1 MKIKIFT
8 ILFLV
13 TSFFSYAQKDSDVL
27 FSVDGTSVSVLEF
40 KNVYEKNLNLIQDK
54 DQKSIAENLDLFINF
69 KLKLKEA
76 YRLKLNETRT
86 YNREI
91 ETYKNQLISPYLQ
104 DTAYLS
110 KLVKDAY
117 YRTKY
122 KVNVSH
128 VLVKTSG
135 NDTPSDTLISYN
147 KINKARNEVLS
158 GKAFDKVALAY
169 SDDQSVKQNFGNLG
183 YFTAFKMVYPF
194 ENMAYQT
201 KVGKISEPFK
211 TDFGYHF
218 LKVNDL
224 QLSDGELE
232 VAHLLI
238 TDQSK
243 KGKNIID
250 SIYTSLKNGADFEK
264 LVSKYSNDKST
275 ASVGGKLPKFGVGR
289 MLKPFEEQSFKL
301 KNINDITEP
310 FKTQYGWHIIK
321 LLKKHPVTPFKEM
334 KNELTEIVKAS
345 GGAKMSDIHVLKKLK
360 DTYKIVE
367 FEKAKAI
374 FNSQDVRA
382 SNKDA
387 LQQIILSID
396 NKKIKQERFFDY
408 IRNRR
413 HKTIDV
419 LFVDFKNEEIVTYF
433 KENLKFTEPE
443 FAKTLK
449 EYEEALVVFDLMQQK
464 IWDKSTKDTLGLKTY
479 FYKNKLKYAFKEL
492 SNNKGQVMND
502 YQENLEKEL
511 IASLRKKYLVKIN
524 KKTLKELTQQY
535 NSNE

>member
-54 DQKSIAENLDLFINF
+54 DQKSIAENLNLFINF

-321 LLKKHPVTPFKEM
+321 LLKKYPVTPFKEM

-382 SNKDA
+382 SKKDA